1 MTKVVLRRIF
11 HFIGARLNY
20 SFVSICNQRSWLFE
34 SEATAANLVLRD
46 CDPFGQ
52 ALVLPSGQALGTSL
66 HCSGDKSMAVVV
78 GM

>member
-1 MTKVVLRRIF
+1 MTKVVLRRISY
-11 HFIGARLNY
+11 FIDARLNY

-34 SEATAANLVLRD
+34 SEATGANLVLRD

-52 ALVLPSGQALGTSL
+52 ALVLASGQALGTSL

>member
-1 MTKVVLRRIF
+1 MRRISY
-11 HFIGARLNY
+11 FIDPRLNY

-34 SEATAANLVLRD
+34 FEATAANLVLKD
-46 CDPFGQ
+46 CNPFGQ

-66 HCSGDKSMAVVV
+66 HCSGNKSMAVVI